1 VFFAVF
7 CASTSLVVVDLLPR
21 VLNFNIASANGA
33 CPSVYLVFCLAPVP
47 HQLRGEWLQRV
58 ACLPVADLVE
68 PAALRA
74 LLEQA
79 EQLSAYLQ
87 TVLVN
92 DRHMLLRL
100 EQHCAWA
107 PAVAASSS
115 AKSTAASSAAHAG
128 SLAAGASA
136 RAEIASTLHESA
148 LFVEPEH
155 QGEFAD
161 GCVRMAAFLGAQWR
175 RVQMHLE
182 VICLFLI

>member
-1 VFFAVF
+1 
-7 CASTSLVVVDLLPR
+7 
-21 VLNFNIASANGA
+21 
-33 CPSVYLVFCLAPVP
+33 
-47 HQLRGEWLQRV
+47 LQRV

-68 PAALRA
+68 PAALRS

-87 TVLVN
+87 TVLAN

-107 PAVAASSS
+107 PAVAASSF
-115 AKSTAASSAAHAG
+115 AKSTSASSAAGSLAAG

-175 RVQMHLE
+175 RVQTHLE
-182 VICLFLI
+182 VICLFLILIPFDST